1 MSYVLIDN
9 STLTSVQRLLGEIQI
24 NNKNIIEGDILATEN
39 LIQSILFYD
48 DILVIDDYKEE
59 FKEERKKDLIL

>member
-39 LIQSILFYD
+39 LIQSILLNF
-48 DILVIDDYKEE
+48 
-59 FKEERKKDLIL
+59 RT

>member
-24 NNKNIIEGDILATEN
+24 NNKNIIEGDILATES
-39 LIQSILFYD
+39 LWFVKCRLYF
-48 DILVIDDYKEE
+48 
-59 FKEERKKDLIL
+59 